1 MPGWGGHKAR
11 GKDLSVF
18 WYLPVEFVAWLQ
30 HPFRW
35 KASWSLELGLEL
47 LWQIHILCW
56 GETEIIVTKNLTWN
70 AKRSSIIPVIVVKR
84 RNLFIQVPSESS
96 NFAGEWVHCF
106 LYQKKREMFPSPS
119 LCNVER
125 IEIYRRESLFFDWT
139 LNIYIPFELAVMLL
153 AEKLC
158 KSEGVHW
165 IINQGIHPAK
175 YIRALWSRWKN
186 AFLIWKRIVCSA
198 LVPDWC

>member
-1 MPGWGGHKAR
+1 M
-11 GKDLSVF
+11 KDSL
-18 WYLPVEFVAWLQ
+18 
-30 HPFRW
+30 
-35 KASWSLELGLEL
+35 SLELGMEL
-47 LWQIHILCW
+47 LWQMHILW
-56 GETEIIVTKNLTWN
+56 WETKIVITKNLTWI
-70 AKRSSIIPVIVVKR
+70 AKRSRMIPVIIVKR
-84 RNLFIQVPSESS
+84 WKKLVYPSIFWIQQFCRESGFFIVSHS
-96 NFAGEWVHCF
+96 
-106 LYQKKREMFPSPS
+106 KRTGKCSPP

-125 IEIYRRESLFFDWT
+125 IKIYRRESLFFDWT
-139 LNIYIPFELAVMLL
+139 LNIYIPFELTVMPL

-186 AFLIWKRIVCSA
+186 TFVIWKGA